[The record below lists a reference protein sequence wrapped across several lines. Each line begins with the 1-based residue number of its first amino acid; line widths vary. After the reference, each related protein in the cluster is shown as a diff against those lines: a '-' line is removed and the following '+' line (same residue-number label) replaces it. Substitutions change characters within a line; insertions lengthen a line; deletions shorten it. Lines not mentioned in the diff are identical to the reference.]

1 MESQNLPKLQDLD
14 TKSQISQFE
23 WTLHIA
29 RRKVFL
35 YKSSVTCY
43 YMRSK
48 RVRKLN
54 KFFNVFTHLYV

>member
-14 TKSQISQFE
+14 TKTQISQFE

-35 YKSSVTCY
+35 
-43 YMRSK
+43 
-48 RVRKLN
+48 
-54 KFFNVFTHLYV
+54 